1 MGHANPFKGI
11 PTDRHLI
18 SQQKADG
25 PGDKKSIQYIPGTEI
40 NQTKQ
45 TKTNMKKPNN
55 LQTTLPVKN
64 MTFGKAVLRDKWN
77 KVSHMKVKDEGTHLY

>member
-45 TKTNMKKPNN
+45 TKTNMKKTQQPTNHTSS
-55 LQTTLPVKN
+55 QEYDVWESCPP
-64 MTFGKAVLRDKWN
+64 R
-77 KVSHMKVKDEGTHLY
+77 